1 MFDRGEILK
10 IDHSAVEVISLE
22 RPLENPDG
30 MQFASDGSLLLT
42 EAAIESGNGRL
53 VRIDVLSETN
63 PKPVETLVSNLD
75 TPVNLT
81 VSDNEVWVTE
91 SRIRHRL
98 LPGKKAEIPDRF
110 FISHFLMT
118 NN

>member
-1 MFDRGEILK
+1 
-10 IDHSAVEVISLE
+10 LE

-42 EAAIESGNGRL
+42 EAAIKSGNGRL
-53 VRIDVLSETN
+53 VRIDVFSETN
-63 PKPVETLVSNLD
+63 PKPVETLVSSLD

-81 VSDNEVWVTE
+81 VSDNEVWITE

-98 LPGKKAEIPDRF
+98 LPGKETEIPDRF
-110 FISHFLMT
+110 FVHHFLIT
-118 NN
+118 NK